1 MENREKVEHIKGRY
15 NILKA
20 VITGLFSLIA
30 GGIVVCKVVERVVY
44 VPERNLQNQ
53 QIVELQQEV
62 AELQSSYTA
71 LLSEYD
77 AVQAQNEEWM
87 EKYGQLEK
95 QYNDLLHD
103 TDNQTANQEQPDDQN
118 QKDGGTAG
126 TATSVVWID
135 QIEPFFEEG
144 ISSSGGETEGY
155 WELWNGGNQKDS
167 LGNDHNHGICIRC
180 YRGDTYAIEYVLE
193 EACSGVKGIFTLEF
207 ESRNIQIENTL
218 KVFSIDDNYEKH
230 LLYSTEQPLRGG
242 IKPIAFDVPFDTNL
256 DHLRIEVSSGDGEWG
271 EFFVALVDTCFY

>member
-71 LLSEYD
+71 LQSEYD
-77 AVQAQNEEWM
+77 AVQAQNEEWTN
-87 EKYGQLEK
+87 KYKLLEN
-95 QYNDLLHD
+95 QYNELLAS
-103 TDNQTANQEQPDDQN
+103 DNAQNSGTEQQDSQIWEDSDSN
-118 QKDGGTAG
+118 GTA
-126 TATSVVWID
+126 ADVLWID
-135 QIEPFFEEG
+135 QMEPFFTEG
-144 ISSSGGETEGY
+144 IDSNGGRSSGY
-155 WELWNGGNQKDS
+155 YELWNAGGQKDS
-167 LGNDHNHGICIRC
+167 LGNEYNHGICIRC

-193 EACSGVKGIFTLEF
+193 GTYSGFKGTFTLEF
-207 ESRNIQIENTL
+207 ESRNVKVENNL
-218 KVFSIDDNYEKH
+218 KIFSIDDNYEKY
-230 LLYSTEQPLRGG
+230 LLFSTEQPLSGG
-242 IKPIAFDVPFDTNL
+242 IKPVTFDVPFDSNVN
-256 DHLRIEVSSGDGEWG
+256 HLRIEVSSENGESG
-271 EFFVALVDTCFY
+271 QFFV